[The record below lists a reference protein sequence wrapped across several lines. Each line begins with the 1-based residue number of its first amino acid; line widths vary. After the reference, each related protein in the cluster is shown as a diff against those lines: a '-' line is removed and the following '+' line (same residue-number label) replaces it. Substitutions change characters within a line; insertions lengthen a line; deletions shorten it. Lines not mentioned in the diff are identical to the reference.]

1 MEKLGHNK
9 TLVIAEVGNNHN
21 GNFHLAKKSIFEAKK
36 AGADCVK
43 FQYFSSEKLVHK
55 NLKTLKH
62 VKTHEFQIDRMKMLE
77 LSEKEFIALSKL
89 TKRLGLKFCLSFFDK
104 NLITNKMIRYV
115 DYVKI
120 ASSEINNIDL
130 LIEVNKH
137 NKPIIVSTG
146 LSDKDS
152 LKNDLKRVF
161 KYISKDK
168 LILLHCI
175 SKYPLPFEESN
186 LKNINNL
193 RKIHN
198 NIGYSD
204 HTSDI
209 YACPA
214 AVILGAKVI
223 EKHFLCFEGQK
234 DAGDKAVSIGTKKF
248 REMVDLIRV
257 FEKFNVNKTPVNLNY
272 FKKNMLKSPYASR
285 NLKKGS
291 IISKNDVNFIRPF
304 NKSGLNFQKLFER
317 KKYKLLKDI
326 KKDELI
332 KDEMV
337 F

>member
-1 MEKLGHNK
+1 LEKLEYNK

-21 GNFHLAKKSIFEAKK
+21 GNYRLAKKSILEAKK

-43 FQYFSSEKLVHK
+43 FQYFTSEKLVHK

-62 VKTHEFQIDRMKMLE
+62 VKTHKLQIDRMKMLE
-77 LSEKEFIALSKL
+77 LSEKEFISLSSFAKSID
-89 TKRLGLKFCLSFFDK
+89 LKFCLSFFDK
-104 NLITNKMIRYV
+104 NLISKMINYV

-137 NKPIIVSTG
+137 NKPIIISTG
-146 LSDKDS
+146 LSDKDN

-161 KYISKDK
+161 KYIDKNK

-175 SKYPLPFEESN
+175 SKYPLPAEESN
-186 LKNINNL
+186 LNNINNL
-193 RKIHN
+193 KKIHAN
-198 NIGYSD
+198 VGYSD

-214 AVILGAKVI
+214 AVNLGAKIV
-223 EKHFLCFEGQK
+223 EKHFLCYDGQK

-248 REMVDLIRV
+248 KEMVDLIRI
-257 FEKFNVNKTPVNLNY
+257 FEEFNVGKTPVNLNY
-272 FKKNMLKSPYASR
+272 FKKNMLRSTYASK

-291 IISKNDVNFIRPF
+291 IINQNDVNFIRPF
-304 NKSGLNFQKLFER
+304 NKGGFDFQKLFVR
-317 KKYKLLKDI
+317 KKYRLLKDV
-326 KKDELI
+326 KKNELI
-332 KDEMV
+332 KNKMV
-337 F
+337 V